1 MVLLFPSLALGE
13 YWGDLVLRY
22 GLYYKKFTE
31 VPFTGKVEGEQQG
44 KLKDGKEEGPWVHYH
59 ENGKLFSKG
68 TFKDGKKEGPW
79 VIYNDNGKIWSKGTW
94 KDGIV
99 VGPWEYFHKDGK
111 KVK

>member
-1 MVLLFPSLALGE
+1 MRHILTSLVLVVLLFPSFALGE

-44 KLKDGKEEGPWVHYH
+44 KLKDGKLEGPWVDYYKD
-59 ENGKLFSKG
+59 GTVDYGWTG
-68 TFKDGKKEGPW
+68 TFKDGE
-79 VIYNDNGKIWSKGTW
+79 
-94 KDGIV
+94 
-99 VGPWEYFHKDGK
+99 